1 MQEGTIRKGEHEG
14 AKTTRPTGNY
24 HGNTFFCFFAE
35 LPGKGAAAS
44 VTVEWLERPGVHLE
58 YLIRGGL
65 VVISAS
71 LASPLPGV
79 MGGLLASAPISRP
92 HLADA

>member
-1 MQEGTIRKGEHEG
+1 MRVPRLPGPLVTIMGTRFSVF
-14 AKTTRPTGNY
+14 TRS
-24 HGNTFFCFFAE
+24 FR
-35 LPGKGAAAS
+35 GKGAAAS
-44 VTVEWLERPGVHLE
+44 VTVEWLKRPGVHLE